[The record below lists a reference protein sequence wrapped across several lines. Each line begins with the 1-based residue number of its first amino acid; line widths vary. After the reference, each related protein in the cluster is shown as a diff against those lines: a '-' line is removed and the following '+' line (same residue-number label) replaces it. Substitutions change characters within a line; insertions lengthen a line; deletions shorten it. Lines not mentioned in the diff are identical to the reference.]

1 MPPANRQTAEIDRL
15 WRSQLKMYLA
25 LKLGHITAAILSI
38 SGFAL
43 RGFWM
48 LTESPNLNLRAVKI
62 VPHIVDSVF
71 LLSGIGLIWLLHLQV
86 LSQPWLMAK
95 LIALV
100 AYVLLGT
107 VALRRGKT
115 KRARTIALALAI
127 LTFAYIAGT
136 AMTKSMGSWLSLVG
150 S

>member
-1 MPPANRQTAEIDRL
+1 
-15 WRSQLKMYLA
+15 MYLA
-25 LKLGHITAAILSI
+25 LKLAHITAAILTI

-48 LTESPNLNLRAVKI
+48 LTESPYLNLRAVKI

-71 LLSGIGLIWLLHLQV
+71 LLSGIGLIWLLHLPV

-127 LTFAYIAGT
+127 LTFAYIVGT
-136 AMTKSMGSWLSLVG
+136 AMNKSVGSWLSLVG

>member
-1 MPPANRQTAEIDRL
+1 
-15 WRSQLKMYLA
+15 MYLA
-25 LKLGHITAAILSI
+25 LKLAHITAAILTI

-48 LTESPNLNLRAVKI
+48 LTDSANLDRRIVKI
-62 VPHIVDSVF
+62 APHIVDSVF
-71 LLSGIGLIWLLHLQV
+71 LLSGIGLIWILRLPV
-86 LSQPWLMAK
+86 MSQPWLMAK

-100 AYVLLGT
+100 FYVLLGT

-115 KRARTIALALAI
+115 KRTRTIALLLAI
-127 LTFAYIAGT
+127 LTFAYIAGV
-136 AMTKSMGSWLSLVG
+136 AMNKSVGSWLSFVG

>member
-1 MPPANRQTAEIDRL
+1 
-15 WRSQLKMYLA
+15 MYLA
-25 LKLGHITAAILSI
+25 LKLAHITAAILTI

-48 LTESPNLNLRAVKI
+48 LTDSANLDRRIVKI
-62 VPHIVDSVF
+62 APHIVDSVF
-71 LLSGIGLIWLLHLQV
+71 LLSGIGLIWILRLPV
-86 LSQPWLMAK
+86 MSQPWLMAK

-100 AYVLLGT
+100 FYVLLGT

-115 KRARTIALALAI
+115 KRTRTIALLLAI
-127 LTFAYIAGT
+127 LTFAYIAGA
-136 AMTKSMGSWLSLVG
+136 AMNKSVGSWLSFVG

>member
-1 MPPANRQTAEIDRL
+1 
-15 WRSQLKMYLA
+15 MYLA
-25 LKLGHITAAILSI
+25 LKLAHITAAILTI

-48 LTESPNLNLRAVKI
+48 LTDSANLDRRIVKI
-62 VPHIVDSVF
+62 APHIVDSVF
-71 LLSGIGLIWLLHLQV
+71 LLSGIGLIWILRLPV
-86 LSQPWLMAK
+86 MSQPWLMAK
-95 LIALV
+95 LLALV
-100 AYVLLGT
+100 LYVLLGT

-115 KRARTIALALAI
+115 KKTRTIALVLAI

-136 AMTKSMGSWLSLVG
+136 AMNKSVGSWLSFVG

>member
-1 MPPANRQTAEIDRL
+1 
-15 WRSQLKMYLA
+15 MYNA
-25 LKLGHITAAILSI
+25 LKLIHVTAAILTI

-48 LTESPNLNLRAVKI
+48 LTASPNLNLRAVKI
-62 VPHIVDSVF
+62 APHIVDSVF
-71 LLSGIGLIWLLHLQV
+71 LVSGIGLIWLLNLPV

-95 LIALV
+95 LLALV
-100 AYVLLGT
+100 VYVLLGT

-115 KRARTIALALAI
+115 KSTRTVAFVLAAI
-127 LTFAYIAGT
+127 TFTYIAGV
-136 AMTKSMGSWLSLVG
+136 AMSKSVGSWLSFLG

>member
-1 MPPANRQTAEIDRL
+1 
-15 WRSQLKMYLA
+15 MYLA
-25 LKLGHITAAILSI
+25 LKLAHITAAILTI

-48 LTESPNLNLRAVKI
+48 LTDSANLDRRIVKI
-62 VPHIVDSVF
+62 APHIVDSVF
-71 LLSGIGLIWLLHLQV
+71 LLSGIGLIWILRLPV
-86 LSQPWLMAK
+86 MSQPWLMAK

-100 AYVLLGT
+100 FYVLLGT

-115 KRARTIALALAI
+115 KRTRAIALLLAI
-127 LTFAYIAGT
+127 LTFAYIAGV
-136 AMTKSMGSWLSLVG
+136 AMNKSVGSWLSFVG